1 MEPAQLPFCGHFG
14 ACGGCATQD
23 RPYAEQLAAKEAFLS
38 ALFPGVPPVKVT
50 PSPQIQYYRNKMEFS
65 FSHQVARKLEG
76 PPPSLEFENRFGL
89 KMKGRWDKAID
100 LKECF
105 LMSPAVGPLLAEIR
119 GWAAEEGLPY
129 YDLRKHSGVLR
140 HLLLREGKNT
150 GRKMAVLFTA
160 ECSFEEDD
168 FLESVESVWPGATVL
183 HAVNK
188 QLSDATITDELFILS
203 GEGCIEER
211 LCVKTPSVCKDIR
224 FRISHKSFF
233 QTNTLATAL
242 LYSRVAEL
250 VEQFSPAV
258 LYDLY
263 GGSGGFS
270 FACGHAA
277 KKCVSV
283 ESVAEAVADG
293 KVNATINGVEGVE
306 FICAAVE
313 NYLQS
318 APDMSSSLVLLD
330 PPRAG
335 LHPKALSAVIKAA
348 PPRIIYVSC
357 NPKSLARELQAFSQS
372 YKIDL
377 LEGFDLF
384 PHTEHVEA
392 LALLTRV

>member
-1 MEPAQLPFCGHFG
+1 MEQTPLPFCRHFG

-23 RPYAEQLAAKEAFLS
+23 KPYAEQLAAKEAFLS
-38 ALFPGVPPVKVT
+38 SLFPSAPTVKVT
-50 PSPQIQYYRNKMEFS
+50 PSPKTQYYRNKMEFS
-65 FSHQVARKLEG
+65 FSHQVARRLDG

-100 LKECF
+100 LQECF
-105 LMSPAVGPLLAEIR
+105 LMSPGVGPLLAEVR
-119 GWAAEEGLPY
+119 GWAAEEGLAY
-129 YDLRKHSGVLR
+129 YDLRKHTGSLR
-140 HLLLREGKNT
+140 HLMLREGKNT
-150 GRKMAVLFTA
+150 GRKMAVLFTT
-160 ECSFEEDD
+160 ECDFEKDD
-168 FLESVESVWPGATVL
+168 FLEAVESVWPDATVL

-188 QLSDATITDELFILS
+188 QLSDVAITDELSILS

-233 QTNTLATAL
+233 QTNSYATAL

-250 VEQFSPAV
+250 VEGLAPEV

-277 KKCVSV
+277 KKCISV

-293 KVNATINGVEGVE
+293 KVNAMLNGVEGVE
-306 FICAAVE
+306 FICSTVE
-313 NYLQS
+313 NYLQA
-318 APDMSSSLVLLD
+318 APEMSSSLVLLD

-335 LHPKALSAVIKAA
+335 LHPKALAAILKAA
-348 PPRIIYVSC
+348 PPHILYVSC

-372 YKIDL
+372 YRMDL